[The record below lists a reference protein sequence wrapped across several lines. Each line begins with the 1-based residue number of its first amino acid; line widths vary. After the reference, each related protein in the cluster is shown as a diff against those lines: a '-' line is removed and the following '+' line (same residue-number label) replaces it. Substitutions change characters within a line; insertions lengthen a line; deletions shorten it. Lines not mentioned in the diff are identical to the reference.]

1 MRSLGLLL
9 LTGTS
14 LTLSAQ
20 LAPQQDAPLSAHL
33 LEVNAQWAVRDVLP
47 SDAITATH
55 FRDEAARIATHL
67 RLVREHLLAHTPE
80 GLSAEQLDA
89 RLELLDDLGS
99 YAERGSFPQNHVLPY
114 RNPVFI
120 DPDHTA
126 CAVGQLM
133 IESGNSA
140 LAERI
145 SAELNLGYV
154 AEILSDE
161 RFRMPVADWANAH
174 GFTADELAWIQP
186 GYPPQT
192 FWGDMGG
199 GTDSTVQALLNDGMG
214 NLYVAGLF
222 TSAGGT
228 AATAIARWDG
238 SQYHA
243 VGAGLDGQVHALEQF
258 DGKLYAGGQ
267 FQNGLYDLAIWEN
280 NTWTYAN
287 VMLGNW
293 ALINDLHVFNGQLHA
308 AGEASGF
315 PGVVHSVMVLQ
326 GGTWNLV
333 DQSFNGSILTLG
345 EHDGDLVAGGDFTEL
360 GQFGGTP
367 CAHVARLVNG
377 SWEQLSNGLPDR
389 VNALHDRNG
398 TLLAGGLIFDGMN
411 AGFGLALIAPSDTAW
426 SLPAFSNGSLLGTGS
441 MGVSAV
447 TGFGEHNGE
456 VYLCGNF
463 NVFGPWWNSDGSQA
477 ALWIDATEDV
487 AGIAWING
495 PGVAAVTS
503 YNGQVVI
510 GGEFQSA
517 NMTLCSN
524 VASSDLIQGMLD
536 RDAEP
541 LRVKLSPVPV
551 ADVLTV
557 RFTER
562 PEEGTRLTVVDA
574 SGRTVM
580 DPVAARDVQL
590 TLDVGTLP
598 AGSYWLQTTEAGRV
612 QASGFVK
619 H

>member
-1 MRSLGLLL
+1 MRPFVLLL

-20 LAPQQDAPLSAHL
+20 LAPHQDAPLSAHL
-33 LEVNAQWAVRDVLP
+33 LEVNAQWAVRDALP
-47 SDAITATH
+47 ADAIATTH
-55 FRDEAARIATHL
+55 FKDEAARIATHL
-67 RLVREHLLAHTPE
+67 RLVREHLLARTPE

-89 RLELLDDLGS
+89 RLQLLDDLGT
-99 YAERGSFPQNHVLPY
+99 YADRGLFPQNHVLPY

-154 AEILSDE
+154 SEILVDD
-161 RFRMPVADWANAH
+161 RFNKPVADWATAH

-192 FWGDMGG
+192 FWGNMGG

-214 NLYVAGLF
+214 NLYVAGLL

-228 AATAIARWDG
+228 AATAIPRWDG
-238 SQYHA
+238 AQYPA
-243 VGAGLDGQVHALEQF
+243 MGGGLDGSVHDLVQF

-267 FQNGLYDLAIWEN
+267 FQGGLYDLAIWEN
-280 NTWTYAN
+280 NSWTYAN
-287 VMLGNW
+287 VMPGNW

-333 DQSFNGSILTLG
+333 DQSFNGSIHALG
-345 EHDGDLVAGGDFTEL
+345 QYDGKLVAGGTFTEL

-367 CAHVARLVNG
+367 CDHVAVLMNG
-377 SWEQLSNGLPDR
+377 SWQQLANGLPDP
-389 VNALHDRNG
+389 VNALHERNG

-411 AGFGLALIAPSDTAW
+411 AGFGLALIAASDTAW
-426 SLPAFSNGSLLGTGS
+426 SLPAFSNGSALGNASIGT
-441 MGVSAV
+441 SAV
-447 TGFGEHNGE
+447 TGFGEHDGE

-463 NVFGPWWNSDGSQA
+463 NVYGPWWNSDGSQA
-477 ALWIDATEDV
+477 ARWIDATEDV

-495 PGVAAVTS
+495 TGVAAVAS
-503 YNGQVVI
+503 YGGEIVV

-524 VASSDLIQGMLD
+524 LASGDLTQGLED

-541 LRVKLSPVPV
+541 LRVTLSPVPV
-551 ADVLTV
+551 ADLLTV
-557 RFTER
+557 QFAER
-562 PEEGTRLTVVDA
+562 PAEGTRLTVVDA

-580 DPVAARDVQL
+580 GPVAARDVQL
-590 TLDVGTLP
+590 TLDLGALP
-598 AGSYWLQTTEAGRV
+598 AGSYWLQATEAGRV
-612 QASGFVK
+612 QATGFVK